1 MKKKIY
7 NRVVRLDKIDEHKI
21 YHLKQYEYNI
31 LLHKQNPALTI
42 CLERIKNLYALTD
55 ETKNIIYNMS
65 PEEKMII
72 ISEYDNNLQSILKNI
87 LI

>member
-1 MKKKIY
+1 
-7 NRVVRLDKIDEHKI
+7 
-21 YHLKQYEYNI
+21 
-31 LLHKQNPALTI
+31 
-42 CLERIKNLYALTD
+42 
-55 ETKNIIYNMS
+55 MS